1 MYISPFFRLSS
12 SCLRHRIRIAAR
24 TMANSIPAR
33 EVLSKEG
40 ELNASAFASLP
51 FEADVDGQSSAV
63 TVISALSAYG
73 NGQTD
78 FLNRVFLVGLD
89 TSSSSP
95 SVGLGLV
102 SPDESAALLES
113 GRPLLVL
120 DVEPFDAPDGNA
132 ERREKAWNYSLC
144 ISDAVVYS
152 LRMIDLARPKASG
165 INSLS
170 SALGEL
176 LRLQSMDKIS
186 APAQKR
192 LFIIVIHDYEQQVV
206 SREDLI
212 KGLTNQFQVMFDNT
226 AKPRGH
232 STKLL
237 DYFDFE
243 FITLDN
249 TIADATDSSD
259 EQLRAL
265 QKRLLDPASDEYM
278 FEHEAYSKPGG
289 VASLPKLTETV
300 WDALDDE
307 AELVDLPNPA
317 ELSAAFDCDG
327 VMRRTFEEYEQSVRV
342 WKRDTDGGSVISKF
356 GELAYKL
363 KKETV
368 EIFEKDAGIH
378 TSSKAYKRKKNELI
392 ALIDDDMYV
401 LYARQITKLRD
412 TIYKTFKDTLTEVA
426 DTDNTLDRKVN
437 SALKNSQKA
446 FKNGADNLRPK
457 NSPWRCDG
465 DVKEL
470 SARMKEEA
478 AERIQLARIAEYQNE
493 DGRGRRRRRRNAA
506 AGGKGRH
513 PISLGIHYLNPA
525 PFGIKDSRFE
535 KLNVNDKLGYA
546 ANNAQADTKEMGGV
560 RLMPER
566 GETWNNFG

>member
-1 MYISPFFRLSS
+1 
-12 SCLRHRIRIAAR
+12 
-24 TMANSIPAR
+24 MADLAPR
-33 EVLSKEG
+33 QVLSKDG
-40 ELNASAFASLP
+40 QLNPAAFTSLP
-51 FEADVDGQSSAV
+51 FEADVDVEGETSAV
-63 TVISALSAYG
+63 TVISALSAHG
-73 NGQTD
+73 NEQRD
-78 FLNRVFLVGLD
+78 FLNRIFSVGFD
-89 TSSSSP
+89 SAASSS
-95 SVGLGLV
+95 VLLGFV

-120 DVEPFDAPDGNA
+120 DVEAFDSPEPEYDA
-132 ERREKAWNYSLC
+132 ERREKAWNFSLC
-144 ISDAVVYS
+144 VSDAVIFS

-165 INSLS
+165 INCLASC
-170 SALGEL
+170 LGEM

-192 LFIIVIHDYEQQVV
+192 LFVIVVHDFETDVV
-206 SREDLI
+206 SRDDLI
-212 KGLTNQFQVMFDNT
+212 KGLMNQFEVMFDNT

-243 FITLDN
+243 FITLNAAVVGGTGD
-249 TIADATDSSD
+249 TD
-259 EQLRAL
+259 EQLRSL

-289 VASLPKLTETV
+289 AESVPNLTDTV
-300 WDALDDE
+300 WNALENE

-327 VMRRTFEEYEQSVRV
+327 VMRRTFEEYQRSVRV

-368 EIFEKDAGIH
+368 EVFEKDAGIH
-378 TSSKAYKRKKNELI
+378 SVSKAYKRKKNELI
-392 ALIDDDMYV
+392 SLIDDDMYV

-412 TIYKTFKDTLTEVA
+412 TIYKTFKDTLTEVTDA
-426 DTDNTLDRKVN
+426 DPSLDRKVN
-437 SALKNSQKA
+437 AALKNSQKA

-470 SARMKEEA
+470 AARMKEEA

-493 DGRGRRRRRRNAA
+493 DGRGQRRNRRRRNAA
-506 AGGKGRH
+506 AGTKGRH

-535 KLNVNDKLGYA
+535 KLNVNDKLAYQGKNDTPH
-546 ANNAQADTKEMGGV
+546 ANNTNNNKGIGGV